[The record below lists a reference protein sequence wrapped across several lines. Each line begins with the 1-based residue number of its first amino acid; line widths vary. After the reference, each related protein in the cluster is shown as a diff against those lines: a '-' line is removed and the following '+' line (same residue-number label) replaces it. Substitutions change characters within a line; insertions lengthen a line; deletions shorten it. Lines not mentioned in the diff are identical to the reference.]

1 MTNELRD
8 RIDGLINQNQWL
20 TFLNT
25 LDDISI
31 DLVDN
36 EGFDY
41 IDVKEYLIEILNE
54 KLGKY

>member
-1 MTNELRD
+1 MKYEIRE
-8 RIDGLINQNQWL
+8 RIDGLINQNQLL
-20 TFLNT
+20 TFLNA

-41 IDVKEYLIEILNE
+41 SDVKEYMMEILEE
-54 KLGKY
+54 KLGK